1 MENIDINEQSEQYNP
16 YSLAGKTV
24 LITGGAGGI
33 GSATAKLCVH
43 LGARV
48 VLTDIREDALAEAL
62 AVLPES
68 QTGEPNLCFT
78 ADLTDA
84 EQLAALVE
92 FCPQIDG
99 LVCNAGI
106 MKLTLTQFITEEEL
120 TRIQKI
126 NLNAPILLTRSLI
139 KKKKIKKGG
148 SIVFTASAAGVY
160 RVSIGNGIYAT
171 TKCGIDAFMR
181 TVALEMG
188 PKGIRC
194 NSVNPGMVET
204 ALIGSFTEEQKE
216 KERMNYPLRRFAQP
230 TDIANGIAYLLSDAS
245 SFVTGTALKIDGG
258 MTLG

>member
-1 MENIDINEQSEQYNP
+1 MENSNP
-16 YSLAGKTV
+16 FALTGKTI

-33 GSATAKLCVH
+33 GSAVAKTCVR

-48 VLTDIREDALAEAL
+48 ILTDIRRDALEMTL
-62 AVLPES
+62 KSLPLPQS
-68 QTGEPNLCFT
+68 GEQHLCFT
-78 ADLTDA
+78 ADLTNS
-84 EQLAALVE
+84 EELANLVDYCPAL
-92 FCPQIDG
+92 DG
-99 LVCNAGI
+99 LVCNAGV

-120 TRIQKI
+120 IRIQKI
-126 NLNAPILLTRSLI
+126 NLNAPILLTRSLL
-139 KKKKIKKGG
+139 KKKKINKGG

-160 RVSIGNGIYAT
+160 RVSPGNGIYAT

-216 KERMNYPLRRFAQP
+216 KEKLNYPLRRFAKP
-230 TDIANGIAYLLSDAS
+230 EDIAYGIAYLLSDAS

>member
-1 MENIDINEQSEQYNP
+1 MENP
-16 YSLAGKTV
+16 FVLTGKTI

-33 GSATAKLCVH
+33 GSAVAKTCVS

-48 VLTDIREDALAEAL
+48 ILTDIREEAL
-62 AVLPES
+62 TEALTSLPES
-68 QTGEPNLCFT
+68 LTGEPNLCYT
-78 ADLTDA
+78 ADLTDS
-84 EQLAALVE
+84 EQLSALVD
-92 FCPQIDG
+92 FCPSLDG
-99 LVCNAGI
+99 LVCNAGV

-126 NLNAPILLTRSLI
+126 NLNAPILLTRSLL
-139 KKKKIKKGG
+139 KKKKVKKGG

-160 RVSIGNGIYAT
+160 RVSPGNGIYAT

-181 TVALEMG
+181 TVALEFG

-216 KERMNYPLRRFAQP
+216 KERQNYPLRRFAQP
-230 TDIANGIAYLLSDAS
+230 EDIANGIAYLLSDAA

>member
-1 MENIDINEQSEQYNP
+1 MAQYNP
-16 YSLAGKTV
+16 FSLDGKTI

-33 GSATAKLCVH
+33 GSAVANTCIK

-48 VLTDIREDALAEAL
+48 ILTDIREEAL
-62 AVLPES
+62 SATLQSLPES
-68 QTGEPNLCFT
+68 QTAEPNLCFT
-78 ADLTDA
+78 ADLTEAD
-84 EQLAALVE
+84 QLAALVD
-92 FCPQIDG
+92 FCPVLDG
-99 LVCNAGI
+99 VVCNAGV

-126 NLNAPILLTRSLI
+126 NLNAPSLLTRSLL
-139 KKKKIKKGG
+139 KKKKVKKGG

-160 RVSIGNGIYAT
+160 RVSPGNGIYAT

-181 TVALEMG
+181 TVALEFG

-204 ALIGSFTEEQKE
+204 TLIGSFTEEQKE
-216 KERMNYPLRRFAQP
+216 QERHNYPLRRFAQP
-230 TDIANGIAYLLSDAS
+230 EDVANGIAYLLSDAA

>member
-1 MENIDINEQSEQYNP
+1 MEGYNP
-16 YSLAGKTV
+16 FSLKDKTV

-33 GSATAKLCVH
+33 GTAAAQTCIE

-48 VLTDIREDALAEAL
+48 ILTDIREDALRVTL
-62 AVLPES
+62 GSLPTPM
-68 QTGEPNLCFT
+68 TGEPNLCIT

-84 EQLAALVE
+84 EQLAALVDS
-92 FCPQIDG
+92 CPKIDG
-99 LVCNAGI
+99 LVCNAGV
-106 MKLTLTQFITEEEL
+106 MKLTLTQFISEEEL

-126 NLNAPILLTRSLI
+126 NLNAPILLTRSLL
-139 KKKKIKKGG
+139 KKKKINKGG

-204 ALIGSFTEEQKE
+204 ALIGSFSEEEKE
-216 KERMNYPLRRFAQP
+216 KEKLNYPLRRFAKP
-230 TDIANGIAYLLSDAS
+230 EDIAFGIAYLLSDAS

-258 MTLG
+258 MTLS

>member
-1 MENIDINEQSEQYNP
+1 MEGYNP
-16 YSLAGKTV
+16 YSLEGRTI

-33 GSATAKLCVH
+33 GSAVAQTCIL

-48 VLTDIREDALAEAL
+48 ILTDIREEAL
-62 AVLPES
+62 CSTFVSLPES
-68 QTGEPNLCFT
+68 RIGDPNLYFT

-84 EQLAALVE
+84 EQLSALVD
-92 FCPQIDG
+92 FCPSLDG
-99 LVCNAGI
+99 VVCNAGI

-126 NLNAPILLTRSLI
+126 NLNAPILLTRLLL
-139 KKKKIKKGG
+139 KKKKVAKGG
-148 SIVFTASAAGVY
+148 SIVFTASAAGVF
-160 RVSIGNGIYAT
+160 RVSVGNGIYAT

-181 TVALEMG
+181 TVALECG

-204 ALIGSFTEEQKE
+204 NLIGSFTDEQKE
-216 KERMNYPLRRFAQP
+216 KEKLNYPLRRFAKP
-230 TDIANGIAYLLSDAS
+230 EDIAYGIAYLLSDAS

>member
-1 MENIDINEQSEQYNP
+1 MVNSNP
-16 YSLAGKTV
+16 FSLKGKTI
-24 LITGGAGGI
+24 LITGAAGGI
-33 GSATAKLCVH
+33 GSAVAVTCIDM
-43 LGARV
+43 GARV
-48 VLTDIREDALAEAL
+48 VLTDIREDALSAL
-62 AVLPES
+62 LTSLPQL
-68 QTGEPNLCFT
+68 QTGESHLSFC
-78 ADLTDA
+78 ADLTDTN
-84 EQLAALVE
+84 QLATLVE
-92 FCPQIDG
+92 SCPQLDG
-99 LVCNAGI
+99 VVLNAGV

-126 NLNAPILLTRSLI
+126 NLNAPIFLTRSLL
-139 KKKKIKKGG
+139 KRKKIKKGG

-160 RVSIGNGIYAT
+160 RVSPGNGIYAT

-216 KERMNYPLRRFAQP
+216 REKQNYPLRRFAKP
-230 TDIANGIAYLLSDAS
+230 EDIAYGIAYLLSDAS

>member
-1 MENIDINEQSEQYNP
+1 MVQYNP
-16 YSLAGKTV
+16 FSLEGKTI

-33 GSATAKLCVH
+33 GSAAARTCIK

-48 VLTDIREDALAEAL
+48 ILTDIRQDALTATL
-62 AVLPES
+62 SSLPES
-68 QTGEPNLCFT
+68 QTTEPNLCFT
-78 ADLTDA
+78 ADLTEAD
-84 EQLAALVE
+84 QLAALVD
-92 FCPQIDG
+92 FCPVLDG
-99 LVCNAGI
+99 VVCNAGV

-126 NLNAPILLTRSLI
+126 NLNSPILLTRSLL
-139 KKKKIKKGG
+139 KKKKVKKGG
-148 SIVFTASAAGVY
+148 SIVFTASAAGVF
-160 RVSIGNGIYAT
+160 RVSPGNGIYAT

-181 TVALEMG
+181 TVAIEFG
-188 PKGIRC
+188 PRGIRC

-216 KERMNYPLRRFAQP
+216 KEKQNYPLRRFAQP
-230 TDIANGIAYLLSDAS
+230 DDIANGIAYLLSDAA

>member
-1 MENIDINEQSEQYNP
+1 MDLFNP
-16 YSLAGKTV
+16 FTLDGKTI

-33 GSATAKLCVH
+33 GCAVAKTCVN

-48 VLTDIREDALAEAL
+48 ILTDIREDALSD
-62 AVLPES
+62 VLLSLPAS
-68 QTGEPNLCFT
+68 KSGEQHVAFT
-78 ADLTDA
+78 TDLTVAD
-84 EQLAALVE
+84 QMSALVDS
-92 FCPQIDG
+92 CPQLDG
-99 LVCNAGI
+99 LVCNAGV

-139 KKKKIKKGG
+139 KKKKINKGG

-160 RVSIGNGIYAT
+160 RVSPGNGIYAT

-216 KERMNYPLRRFAQP
+216 KEKQNYPLRRFAKP
-230 TDIANGIAYLLSDAS
+230 EDIAYGIAYLLSDAS

>member
-1 MENIDINEQSEQYNP
+1 MENP
-16 YSLAGKTV
+16 FSLFGKTI

-33 GSATAKLCVH
+33 GSAVARTCVN

-48 VLTDIREDALAEAL
+48 ILTDIREDALAKTL
-62 AVLPES
+62 ASLPNS
-68 QTGEPNLCFT
+68 PDGEQNRCFT

-84 EQLAALVE
+84 GQLAALVD
-92 FCPQIDG
+92 FCPVLDG
-99 LVCNAGI
+99 VVCNAGV

-120 TRIQKI
+120 TRVQKI
-126 NLNAPILLTRSLI
+126 NLNAPILLTRSLL
-139 KKKKIKKGG
+139 KKKKVAKGG

-160 RVSIGNGIYAT
+160 RVSMGNGIYAT

-181 TVALEMG
+181 TVALEFG

-216 KERMNYPLRRFAQP
+216 KERLNYPLRRFAQP
-230 TDIANGIAYLLSDAS
+230 EDIANGIAYLLSDAS